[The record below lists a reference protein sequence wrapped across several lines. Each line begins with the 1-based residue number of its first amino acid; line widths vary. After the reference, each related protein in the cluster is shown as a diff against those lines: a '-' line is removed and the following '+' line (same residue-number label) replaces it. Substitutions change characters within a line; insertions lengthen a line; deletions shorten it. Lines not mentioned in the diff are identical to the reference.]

1 MNKVKNSV
9 RLSGFVGTEPVIIDF
24 DRQKRLATLCIAVHE
39 SFRNRMGELV
49 TQTQWINLA
58 FWNEKVELI
67 EGRVKKG
74 MPISVEGRLTMQ
86 RYTDKK
92 GEVRFATEIVVEYV
106 QLAKELVS

>member
-9 RLSGFVGTEPVIIDF
+9 RLSGFAGTDPVIIDF
-24 DRQKRLATLCIAVHE
+24 ENNKRLATLCIAVHE
-39 SFRNRMGELV
+39 SFRNRLGELE

-58 FWNEKVELI
+58 FWNKKVALV

-74 MPISVEGRLTMQ
+74 TPLSVEGRLTMH

-92 GEVRFATEIVVEYV
+92 GELRFATEIVVEHV
-106 QLAKELVS
+106 EMTAELVS